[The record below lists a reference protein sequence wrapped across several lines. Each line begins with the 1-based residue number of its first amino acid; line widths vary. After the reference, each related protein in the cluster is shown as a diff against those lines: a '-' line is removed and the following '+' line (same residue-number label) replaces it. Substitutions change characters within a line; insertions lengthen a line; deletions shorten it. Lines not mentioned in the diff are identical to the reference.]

1 MPIKTGPDLLAGPFA
16 KRTSLGPKIASS
28 EPKLPPPK
36 APKGVRIEDRIGIQA
51 PAEVIWEIVYDLE
64 RWSEWNPTY
73 PHAEGEIRIGQL
85 ITAKLALPDQPV
97 QELKPKILDWVPN
110 QQLHWQLSFM
120 GGMIRTLRYIEIEPL
135 ADHGCVVDNGEI
147 FGGLMGPSLGRRMG
161 RTVQRGFKA
170 MNEALKDRA
179 ETIWATRRDG

>member
-1 MPIKTGPDLLAGPFA
+1 M
-16 KRTSLGPKIASS
+16 
-28 EPKLPPPK
+28 
-36 APKGVRIEDRIGIQA
+36 RIEDRIGIQA

>member
-1 MPIKTGPDLLAGPFA
+1 MPIKPGPDLLAGPFA
-16 KRTSLGPKIASS
+16 KRTSLGPKIAAP
-28 EPKLPPPK
+28 EGKLPAPK

-51 PAEVIWEIVYDLE
+51 PAEVIWEIVYDLP

-73 PHAEGEIRIGQL
+73 PHAEGEIRIGQI
-85 ITAKLALPDQPV
+85 ITAKLALPDQPL

-120 GGMIRTLRYIEIEPL
+120 GGMIRTLRYIEIETL
-135 ADHGCVVDNGEI
+135 ADQSCVVDNGEI

-170 MNEALKDRA
+170 MNEALKARA
-179 ETIWATRRDG
+179 EAHWTAQRD